1 LFRIAFDNSSTDL
14 LQRLVNVRRLR
25 HAGRHVLRLGAIG
38 ALRCFVDH
46 PREPGHD
53 ARELVERQRL
63 AGERV
68 TDGGDIEREVERQ
81 SLLAIAHL
89 LKTAAFG
96 GAQIETVGL
105 PFPRQPRHALRGGG
119 PRHAEQDRGLDGVGE
134 RQRGGDAVSQPPG
147 DRARVAA
154 IVGNR
159 QGDQLLDQCLGLRN
173 AERADPRHARQDR
186 ERALKLRLGHEAA
199 PAVER

>member
-1 LFRIAFDNSSTDL
+1 MAAMSS
-14 LQRLVNVRRLR
+14 
-25 HAGRHVLRLGAIG
+25 
-38 ALRCFVDH
+38 
-46 PREPGHD
+46 
-53 ARELVERQRL
+53 ARSS
-63 AGERV
+63 GE
-68 TDGGDIEREVERQ
+68 

-105 PFPRQPRHALRGGG
+105 PFPRQPWHALRGGG
-119 PRHAEQDRGLDGVGE
+119 PRHAQQDRGLDGVGE
-134 RQRGGDAVSQPPG
+134 RGSARGDAVSQPPG

-159 QGDQLLDQCLGLRN
+159 QGDQLLDQRLGLRN